1 MLALDQ
7 VRKLLPGGATV
18 SEDELAEI
26 RELLYAVAETV
37 VDEVIESKK
46 TSPERV
52 TQEGAV
58 EEEGCVEA

>member
-1 MLALDQ
+1 MALDL

-18 SEDELAEI
+18 SDDELAEI

-46 TSPERV
+46 ISPARA
-52 TQEGAV
+52 TRKGAV
-58 EEEGCVEA
+58 EEEGSAEA